1 MTSYLGNSF
10 VAGIPLY
17 CIEVKNANE
26 VRGNKMHL
34 GENEEAISIL
44 EVGLC
49 LIHAYQKLKFFLE
62 EAEKISCGVKLN
74 INEIVILH
82 IIRIQKKPKSVTVIN
97 LLADFYDDYA
107 ISYSI
112 KKLIKFKLIRKLSS
126 KADNNGT
133 SYQITEEGIKHTDI
147 YAALRRK
154 TLFTAFAEDTE
165 INIKDLTDQLKYL
178 IRIYTKSFQNLIF
191 KG

>member
-154 TLFTAFAEDTE
+154 TLLTAFAEDTE

>member
-1 MTSYLGNSF
+1 
-10 VAGIPLY
+10 
-17 CIEVKNANE
+17 
-26 VRGNKMHL
+26 MHL
-34 GENEEAISIL
+34 GENEEALSIL
-44 EVGLC
+44 ELGLC
-49 LIHAYQKLKFFLE
+49 LIHAYQKLKFYLE

-97 LLADFYDDYA
+97 LLADFYDDYT

-126 KADNNGT
+126 KADNNGI

-147 YAALRRK
+147 YAALRSK
-154 TLFTAFAEDTE
+154 TLFTTFAEDKE
-165 INIKDLTDQLKYL
+165 INLKELTNQLKCL